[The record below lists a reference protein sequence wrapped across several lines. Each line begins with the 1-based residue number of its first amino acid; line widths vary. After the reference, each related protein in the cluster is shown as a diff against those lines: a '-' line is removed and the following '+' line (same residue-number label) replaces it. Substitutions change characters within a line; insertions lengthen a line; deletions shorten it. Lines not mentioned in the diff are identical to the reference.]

1 VDAISKGVFKTLTSD
16 YDIDRF
22 DADEYPSKI
31 EPKMIYR
38 MLRMMAIHEKHIA
51 DLFRQTHGMKVFE
64 FDSILKE
71 TAEDFGVPY
80 EKLRDVRFGR
90 FD

>member
-1 VDAISKGVFKTLTSD
+1 MTSD

-31 EPKMIYR
+31 MPRDWYR
-38 MLRMMAIHEKHIA
+38 MLRMMAIHESHIA
-51 DLFRQTHGMKVFE
+51 DLFRQTHGMKE
-64 FDSILKE
+64 FKFDDILKE
-71 TAEDFGVPY
+71 VAQDFDVPY
-80 EKLRDVRFGR
+80 EKLRDVKFGR